1 MVTRSSRALSP
12 VGRSPLYERLVE
24 RLRAH
29 IVEASLTAGDRLPP
43 ERQLAEQLGVSR
55 ASIRQ
60 AIVVLEVQGLVEVR
74 HGGGTFVRRAN
85 LDGRRLSDFLDAREA
100 LEVKLAELAA
110 ARRSEADLRSIDSS
124 LDLMAAEVGSAG
136 RGEQGDAAFHEA
148 ITAAAHSEL
157 LAEMYA
163 GLADDI
169 RSCRHESLG
178 QAGRPVVSLAQH
190 RAVAKAVAT
199 GNASAAARAMR
210 AHLRSVAQITLLSG
224 TVPAG

>member
-1 MVTRSSRALSP
+1 
-12 VGRSPLYERLVE
+12 
-24 RLRAH
+24 
-29 IVEASLTAGDRLPP
+29 
-43 ERQLAEQLGVSR
+43 
-55 ASIRQ
+55 
-60 AIVVLEVQGLVEVR
+60 
-74 HGGGTFVRRAN
+74 VRRAN
-85 LDGRRLSDFLDAREA
+85 LDLGRRLPDFLDAREA

-110 ARRSEADLRSIDSS
+110 ARRSEVDLRSIDSS
-124 LDLMAAEVGSAG
+124 LELMAAEVGSAG
-136 RGEQGDAAFHEA
+136 LGEQGDAAFHGA

-169 RSCRHESLG
+169 RTCRHESLG

-190 RAVAKAVAT
+190 RAVAKAVTT

-210 AHLRSVAQITLLSG
+210 AHLQSVAQITLLSR